1 MTNTDANI
9 EQQNSKSE
17 NRPLVWA
24 HRGASGY
31 CPENTLPA
39 FQRAIELGAD
49 GIELDVQMTRDGE
62 LVVCHDE
69 TIDRTSNGSGWIKDK
84 TLAELKA
91 LDFSSGKKDF
101 LGVTIPTMREV
112 FDLLDDADIMINI
125 ELKTGI
131 VFYPG
136 MAEKLLKLTSECGF
150 SDRVIY
156 SSFNH
161 YTIKH
166 MREISPEAK
175 LGFLYA
181 DGTIGM
187 PAYALKYGVQALHPA
202 LYNIQFPGF
211 IEECHKEGIAVNV
224 WTVDSDEYIE
234 MSYSAGVDAIITNY
248 PDKAF
253 EVIGRLI

>member
-1 MTNTDANI
+1 
-9 EQQNSKSE
+9 
-17 NRPLVWA
+17 
-24 HRGASGY
+24 
-31 CPENTLPA
+31 
-39 FQRAIELGAD
+39 
-49 GIELDVQMTRDGE
+49 
-62 LVVCHDE
+62 
-69 TIDRTSNGSGWIKDK
+69 
-84 TLAELKA
+84 
-91 LDFSSGKKDF
+91 
-101 LGVTIPTMREV
+101 MREV
-112 FDLLDDADIMINI
+112 FELLDDADIMINI

-187 PAYALKYGVQALHPA
+187 PSYALKYGVQALHPA

-211 IEECHKEGIAVNV
+211 MEECHKSGIAVNV
-224 WTVDSDEYIE
+224 WPVDQDEYIE
-234 MSYSAGVDAIITNY
+234 LSCRAGVDAIITNY
-248 PDKAF
+248 PDKTL
-253 EVIGRLI
+253 ETIRRLI